1 MTNSSELVRLPANRA
16 RSAAEVLAR
25 AFHNDP
31 LMQYLMPAEA
41 RRRRW
46 LPSLFSIVVRYCLA
60 YGEVYATPGLEG
72 AACWLPPGQTNPP
85 FVRLAMVGR
94 RSPPVGMGLAGLR
107 RYLRVARYTEEIHTH
122 QAPRAHWYLW
132 ALGVEP
138 ARQGQGLGGLLIQP
152 VLARARAEN
161 MPCYLET
168 MNSVNV
174 PFYERH
180 GFQVVSQGE
189 APGSGLRIWSM
200 LRQ

>member
-1 MTNSSELVRLPANRA
+1 MTDSSELIRLPANQA
-16 RSAAEVLAR
+16 RSAATVLAR

-31 LMQYLMPAEA
+31 LMQYLMPGET
-41 RRRRW
+41 RRTRW

-60 YGEVYATPGLEG
+60 YGEVYTTPGLDG
-72 AACWLPPGQTNPP
+72 VACWLPPGETNPS
-85 FVRLAMVGR
+85 FVRLARIGR

-107 RYLRVARYTEEIHTH
+107 RFLRVARYTEEIHTH
-122 QAPRAHWYLW
+122 LAPQAHWYLW

-138 ARQGQGLGGLLIQP
+138 ACQGQGLGGLLMQP

-161 MPCYLET
+161 LSCYLET

-180 GFQVVSQGE
+180 GFHVVSEGE
-189 APGSGLRIWSM
+189 PPGSGLRIWAM